1 MNASERVR
9 AILNH
14 ETTDRPALIAP
25 VSNATAES
33 CAQLGFS
40 LQQAH
45 LDSDKAAALAA
56 YPHER
61 LGFDSVMPYFS
72 VVLEGAA
79 LGAGIDWGD
88 TYTMPSIKS
97 PLYREPDECILP
109 GDFLDRPPIAAL
121 LAAIRLLKR
130 RYGDSALVLGK
141 VFGPWTLG
149 LHLCGMEHFLIDTL
163 LDPPKVQA
171 FIERFAGITRVFAQ
185 AQLEAGADMLTL
197 ADHIT
202 ADLAG
207 PDAYLRFLQ
216 PTHRQILQSFPKN
229 TFILHCCGKTTD
241 RIAAFADAGF
251 PVFHF
256 DSKNPVREALQKADG
271 MLLTGCVNNPE
282 TLLFGTPAEAYR
294 QTRQIMAAG
303 IRLISPECALPLQVK
318 NENLAAIAAA
328 VRAGEADEV

>member
-1 MNASERVR
+1 MNARERVQ
-9 AILNH
+9 AILNQ

-33 CAQLGFS
+33 CARLGFPF
-40 LQQAH
+40 QQAH

-56 YPHER
+56 WPHEH

-79 LGAGIDWGD
+79 LGAVIDWGD
-88 TYTMPSIKS
+88 TYTMPSIKK
-97 PLYREPDECILP
+97 PLYREPDEFIMP
-109 GDFLDRPPIAAL
+109 GDFLDRPPIAAI
-121 LAAIRLLKR
+121 LATIRLLKR
-130 RYGDSALVLGK
+130 RFGDTTLILGK

-163 LDPPKVQA
+163 LDPPKIRS
-171 FIERFAGITRVFAQ
+171 FIGQFAAITRVFAE
-185 AQLEAGADMLTL
+185 AQLEAGADMVTL

-202 ADLAG
+202 ADLAS
-207 PDAYLRFLQ
+207 PDTYLHFLQ
-216 PTHRQILQSFPKN
+216 PTHRQILQAFPKN
-229 TFILHCCGKTTD
+229 TFILHCCGKTID

-256 DSKNPVREALQKADG
+256 DSKNPVQEALQEAGD

-282 TLLFGTPAEAYR
+282 TLLCGTPAEVYR

-328 VRAGEADEV
+328 VHAGEAHEK